1 MNTIFKNYFFY
12 LWKEAATYNNSILAS
27 HIEPQEKARILDIG
41 SDSGEL
47 ITQRVQNV
55 KKPEI
60 YGIDLRKEA
69 SNKSKKISI
78 KALVGNVEDGLPFKS
93 SFFDIVS
100 ANQIIEH
107 LRDLDFFLEEIHR
120 VLKPQGYLI
129 LSTEN
134 LSSWHNI
141 LALCLG
147 WQAFSQHVSSY
158 RSIGNPL
165 SIGHNTDYKS
175 GTMHIKILTPRGL
188 RELAKL
194 HNFKI
199 EEFFGAGYY
208 PLPSFLSKCL
218 SRLDPTHSA
227 FIGIKARKIK

>member
-141 LALCLG
+141 LALAGKPFPNMFL
-147 WQAFSQHVSSY
+147 
-158 RSIGNPL
+158 
-165 SIGHNTDYKS
+165 
-175 GTMHIKILTPRGL
+175 HID
-188 RELAKL
+188 
-194 HNFKI
+194 
-199 EEFFGAGYY
+199 
-208 PLPSFLSKCL
+208 PSEI
-218 SRLDPTHSA
+218 P
-227 FIGIKARKIK
+227 